1 MGWAAFIVSLIK
13 TIPLIHDVFMKV
25 VELYYVQ
32 MDAKDEAN
40 STQVGMERDKIIAEL
55 RKKGLTDEERNKL
68 RKDLYSLSRR

>member
-13 TIPLIHDVFMKV
+13 TIPLLHDVFMKV
-25 VELYYVQ
+25 AELYYMQ

-40 STQVGMERDKIIAEL
+40 ASKAGMERDKIIAEL
-55 RKKGLTDEERNKL
+55 RKKGITDEERNKL